1 MEESKLKTAHFQYM
15 RKNNKRN
22 KLLKLNKVESWY
34 TRTLELSKLTVEDAP
49 SVL

>member
-1 MEESKLKTAHFQYM
+1 MEESKLETARFQNM

-22 KLLKLNKVESWY
+22 KLLKFNKVESWY
-34 TRTLELSKLTVEDAP
+34 TRILELSKLTVEDAP